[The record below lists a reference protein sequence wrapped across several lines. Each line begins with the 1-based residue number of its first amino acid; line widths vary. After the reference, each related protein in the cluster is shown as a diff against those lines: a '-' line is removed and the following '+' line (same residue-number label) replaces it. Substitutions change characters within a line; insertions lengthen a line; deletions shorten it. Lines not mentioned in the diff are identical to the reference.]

1 MCINYSQG
9 LPGVRVSVLLFAL
22 QFTVAGIGYADD
34 WPQWLGPRRDSVW
47 RETGILERF
56 PEGGPK
62 VKWRAKV
69 AGGFAGPAV
78 ADGRVFVPDYVTT
91 GDKTPDYNKRSKLEG
106 NERVLCFSVEDGRQ
120 LWKHEYPCPYEI
132 SYPAGPRVTPTVDDT
147 RVYSLGAEGNL
158 FCLNVEDGSVIWSK
172 DFNKHF
178 GAKTAFWG
186 YSGHP
191 LVDGDML
198 ICIVGGEGSIAV
210 AFDKYT
216 GKELWR
222 ALSAKEQG
230 YSAPTIIQAA
240 GTRQLL
246 IWHAEAI
253 NSLDPETGRLYWS
266 VPLDP
271 NWGMAIATPRQL
283 GNYLFVGGI
292 INKAMLLKLGED
304 TPSAEVV
311 WQAKKGR
318 GIGPV
323 NSPPFLEDRFMY
335 GVDRYG
341 DLRCVHLLDG
351 EHIWSTYEPT
361 TTGERTNSA
370 TSFLIKHRDR
380 FFLTNELGDLIIAR
394 LSPHGYEEISRWHM
408 LEPTSIAFGRNVVW
422 SHPAFANRC
431 VYARN
436 DKELV
441 CVSLAAD

>member
-1 MCINYSQG
+1 MCANKARWLSS
-9 LPGVRVSVLLFAL
+9 VRILI
-22 QFTVAGIGYADD
+22 VAFVVAIAGAVHADD

-47 RETGILERF
+47 RDNGILDRF

-62 VKWRAKV
+62 VRWRVKV

-78 ADGRVFVPDYVTT
+78 ADGRVFVPDYVTK
-91 GDKTPDYNKRSKLEG
+91 GDKTPNFDKRSKLEG
-106 NERVLCFSVEDGRQ
+106 TERVLCFSAADGTQ
-120 LWKHEYPCPYEI
+120 LWKHEYACPYEI
-132 SYPAGPRVTPTVDDT
+132 SYPAGPRVTPTVDET

-158 FCLNVEDGSVIWSK
+158 FCLSVEDGSVIWSK
-172 DFNKHF
+172 DFKEAF
-178 GAKTAFWG
+178 GAKTPFWG

-191 LVDGDML
+191 LVDGDKL
-198 ICIVGGEGSIAV
+198 ICVVGGEGSVAV
-210 AFDKYT
+210 AFDKHT
-216 GKELWR
+216 GKEVWR

-230 YSAPTIIQAA
+230 YSAPTIIKAA

-246 IWHAEAI
+246 IWHAESI

-271 NWGMAIATPRQL
+271 SWGMAIATPRQL
-283 GNYLFVGGI
+283 GSYLFVGGI
-292 INKAMLLKLGED
+292 INKAVLLKLGED
-304 TPSAEVV
+304 KPSAEVV
-311 WQAKKGR
+311 WRAKKGT

-323 NSPPFLEDRFMY
+323 NSPPFLEDGFMY

-341 DLRCVHLLDG
+341 DLRCVHLIDG

-361 TTGERTNSA
+361 TTGRRANSA

-380 FFLTNELGDLIIAR
+380 FFVTNEMGDLIIAR
-394 LSPHGYEEISRWHM
+394 LSPNGYEEICRWHM
-408 LEPTSIAFGRNVVW
+408 LAPTSVAFGRDVVW

-431 VYARN
+431 VFARN